1 MGGEDGSLGIYL
13 KLSSGHRLRK
23 AKEQKPWRFPL
34 NRKQSGLLF
43 YVMFVQYTKFFL
55 EFGLHKYLDNL
66 WIHLVRESVHLTVSL
81 GISKTMPL
89 ATMSQQPHA
98 CWELRNWSTSTW
110 LVCEHFIQIHS
121 CMGMCFSCMYTNNCE
136 HFHKW
141 FGTLYRDNSV
151 LMRVPHIQQEHAYSG
166 IPSRLLG
173 D

>member
-43 YVMFVQYTKFFL
+43 YVMFVQYTKFLL

-81 GISKTMPL
+81 GIS
-89 ATMSQQPHA
+89 
-98 CWELRNWSTSTW
+98 
-110 LVCEHFIQIHS
+110 
-121 CMGMCFSCMYTNNCE
+121 
-136 HFHKW
+136 
-141 FGTLYRDNSV
+141 
-151 LMRVPHIQQEHAYSG
+151 
-166 IPSRLLG
+166 
-173 D
+173 